1 MNWPMF
7 PLVVGHSL
15 HRPDHCVQLVQ
26 QETLF
31 CMKNQNFEYIWS
43 CKEKFYHFIKSF
55 FHIQIFEVWQLLKLV
70 LFEWTVNV
78 WNARLHYDIHVYTRV
93 WETRTQTPQSWLH
106 YVTWSIL
113 FLHNRGFKGH
123 SRHEIDQA
131 FPLCYHILQAIKNWM
146 VGRPGNEATLKPTE
160 IIPGPNRFN
169 PKTWIPVRLRQCCSM
184 PLISAQG
191 ST

>member
-1 MNWPMF
+1 MYNWYSKRLYF
-7 PLVVGHSL
+7 VW
-15 HRPDHCVQLVQ
+15 RTK
-26 QETLF
+26 TLST
-31 CMKNQNFEYIWS
+31 FEVA
-43 CKEKFYHFIKSF
+43 KKSF
-55 FHIQIFEVWQLLKLV
+55 IISSKASFNIQIFEVWQLLKLV

-131 FPLCYHILQAIKNWM
+131 FPFCYCILQAIKNWM
-146 VGRPGNEATLKPTE
+146 VGRPGNEARLKPTE
-160 IIPGPNRFN
+160 IIPGPSRFN
-169 PKTWIPVRLRQCCSM
+169 SKTQIPVRLRQYCSM
-184 PLISAQG
+184 P
-191 ST
+191 STFLPRDLSNLVVRPSY